1 MYCFAFR
8 TAARYSGRRKLEVT
22 FSGPRFLA
30 FAHGGV
36 VFRAETAAALSE
48 NIANDPQAVLHM
60 IESDEAAIEHQHGVV
75 KADFIAEA
83 LGDALDQPH
92 HVIAEIADGPGD
104 QWRQSGKPHGAK
116 TLDARAQEGDGIA
129 LFPDHPAAT
138 LQDARAIGVAEDFLG
153 VRARKCITRDFFA
166 AFNAFKKEGIPRAL
180 GDSQIGAD
188 GSQQIRGKNIV
199 DRDEVALFRKALKFT
214 EARLDHGNELTVDR
228 FQFTDKRNLL
238 LHYFK
243 AGPAYSSG
251 PTIFWKK
258 VPRPDKP

>member
-22 FSGPRFLA
+22 FSGPRLLD

-60 IESDEAAIEHQHGVV
+60 IESDEAAIEHQHGIV

-83 LGDALDQPH
+83 HGDALDQPH
-92 HVIAEIADGPGD
+92 HVIAEIADGAGD
-104 QWRQSGKPHGAK
+104 QRRQSRKPHGAK

-129 LFPDHPAAT
+129 LFPDHPAAA
-138 LQDARAIGVAEDFLG
+138 LQDARAVGVAENFLG
-153 VRARKCITRDFFA
+153 VRARERVTRDFFA
-166 AFNAFKKEGIPRAL
+166 ALHTLEKEGVL
-180 GDSQIGAD
+180 STQGDSQIGAD
-188 GSQQIRGKNIV
+188 RRQQIRGKNVV

-214 EARLDHGNELTVDR
+214 EIRLDHGIGSRLTV
-228 FQFTDKRNLL
+228 F
-238 LHYFK
+238 
-243 AGPAYSSG
+243 SSQRKE
-251 PTIFWKK
+251 TYYYIT
-258 VPRPDKP
+258 